1 MPQGPGVVRPEGPSR
16 SSIHG
21 AVQAAWPPRASPW
34 DSFLRGASTMTLYPI
49 HAPSFAVGFSSDEEA
64 SGKDWE
70 AVGIDLWKSILGLTP
85 EQPRERSACEYP
97 R

>member
-1 MPQGPGVVRPEGPSR
+1 MELFRQLGRR
-16 SSIHG
+16 
-21 AVQAAWPPRASPW
+21 RASPW

-85 EQPRERSACEYP
+85 EQPCERSACEYP